1 MDLKNTIQAMQNLGQ
16 SVVEQSRKNLKKDK
30 KETSKNTLFNDINY
44 LVKGDNKSVFVE
56 WTFGDAEDYWKFVDQ
71 GVRGSGGYKGKGGRG
86 RARAMGSPFKF
97 KSKNLARGVVEKWI
111 KNKPLRIRGAKGRFV
126 EKNKKNIKNAA
137 FLIGRAIAQRGL
149 TRTLF
154 FTKAYNKELDNQE
167 PIILEAFSK
176 DIDNYLDKIN
186 I

>member
-1 MDLKNTIQAMQNLGQ
+1 MQNLGQ

-30 KETSKNTLFNDINY
+30 KETSKNTLYNDINY

-97 KSKNLARGVVEKWI
+97 KSKKFSTRCSRKMD
-111 KNKPLRIRGAKGRFV
+111 
-126 EKNKKNIKNAA
+126 KK
-137 FLIGRAIAQRGL
+137 Q
-149 TRTLF
+149 TT
-154 FTKAYNKELDNQE
+154 
-167 PIILEAFSK
+167 
-176 DIDNYLDKIN
+176 
-186 I
+186 

>member
-1 MDLKNTIQAMQNLGQ
+1 MDFKNTIQAMQELGK

-30 KETSKNTLFNDINY
+30 KETSTNTLFNDIDY
-44 LVKGDNKSVFVE
+44 IVKGDSKSVYVE
-56 WTFGDAEDYWKFVDQ
+56 WTFGGAEEYWQFVDE

-97 KSKNLARGVVEKWI
+97 KKKNLARGVVEKWI
-111 KNKPLRIRGAKGRFV
+111 KYKPIRLRGAKGKFI

-154 FTKAYNKELDNQE
+154 FTKAYNKEIDTQE
-167 PIILEAFSK
+167 PIILEAFAK
-176 DIDNYLDKIN
+176 DLDIQLKKITQ
-186 I
+186 

>member
-1 MDLKNTIQAMQNLGQ
+1 
-16 SVVEQSRKNLKKDK
+16 
-30 KETSKNTLFNDINY
+30 
-44 LVKGDNKSVFVE
+44 
-56 WTFGDAEDYWKFVDQ
+56 
-71 GVRGSGGYKGKGGRG
+71 
-86 RARAMGSPFKF
+86 MGSPFKF